1 MNPDNP
7 GSQPPLESRNIE
19 EIQADHQTSDT
30 TQVMEEPEALVT
42 GETRRPQKPQKSLWP
57 IIALIMLAIAGLVGW
72 RIYQGLTSSNL
83 SETTETA
90 DTQARLPVRV
100 IQARTDLAQ
109 GWVFDEGTSLPVQI
123 RVLNFYASGDI
134 TYVAENDGVELRE
147 GDFVSQ
153 GELLA
158 TIDARRQNASIETA
172 DADIQVALNQ
182 REQSEASL
190 LQAQANLEKAESD
203 LDLAQTELVRYQTL
217 FEAGAVSESDRDA
230 YSNRVDQ
237 AKAAF
242 KTAQQSIRLAEDGLQ
257 SAESSITAAQAR
269 RNQTTVD
276 LEDTQLVSPIDG
288 VIAYINI
295 QEGEYWNTQYLN
307 VNSPQAVIETA
318 PIVVVDPSTYE
329 VELEIQADDADAI
342 RPGQRAYV
350 VLEEA
355 VSAAE
360 ANGVDRQDL
369 LAIAQQ
375 RGTQGRVFAVSPSQ
389 TPDGRG
395 TEILIRDFQQV
406 RNLKVGARVYVWIE
420 TVANQG
426 AVVLPLGA
434 VLVRGQ
440 EAFVFVVNE
449 TEGTVERRQVVQ
461 GVEGLSEVEI
471 RSGVQPGDLVVIEG
485 QNRLVDGS
493 PIEIVNREQVQ

>member
-1 MNPDNP
+1 MNPENSS
-7 GSQPPLESRNIE
+7 SQPPLESE
-19 EIQADHQTSDT
+19 SSKESQADRQTSDT
-30 TQVMEEPEALVT
+30 TQVMEQPEPLLTDESHSL
-42 GETRRPQKPQKSLWP
+42 QKSQKSLWP
-57 IIALIMLAIAGLVGW
+57 MIALIMLAIAGLVGW
-72 RIYQGLTSSNL
+72 RIYQGLTLSN
-83 SETTETA
+83 SGEAAETD

-100 IQARTDLAQ
+100 IQAQTDLAQ

-123 RVLNFYASGDI
+123 RILNFYASGDI
-134 TYVAENDGVELRE
+134 TYMARNNGVELKE
-147 GDFVSQ
+147 GDFVSK

-172 DADIQVALNQ
+172 NADIQVAINQ
-182 REQSEASL
+182 RDQSEASL
-190 LQAQANLEKAESD
+190 LQARANLEKAESD
-203 LDLAQTELVRYQTL
+203 LALAETEFRRFQTL
-217 FEAGAVSESDRDA
+217 FEQGAVSESDRDA

-276 LEDTQLVSPIDG
+276 FEDTQLVSPIDG

-307 VNSPQAVIETA
+307 VSSSQAVIETS

-360 ANGVDRQDL
+360 ANGSDRQDL
-369 LAIAQQ
+369 LQIAQQ

-389 TPDGRG
+389 TPGGRG

-420 TVANQG
+420 TVAKQG

-434 VLVRGQ
+434 VLVRGPD
-440 EAFVFVVNE
+440 AFVFVINE
-449 TEGTVERRQVVQ
+449 TDGTVERRQVVQ

-471 RSGVQPGDLVVIEG
+471 RSGVQPGELVVIEG

>member
-1 MNPDNP
+1 MNPENP
-7 GSQPPLESRNIE
+7 ISQPPLEYE
-19 EIQADHQTSDT
+19 EIKENQDGREAPDM
-30 TQVMEEPEALVT
+30 TQVVYEPESVLT
-42 GETRRPQKPQKSLWP
+42 DEPHTSKSPKKSLWP

-72 RIYQGLTSSNL
+72 RIYQGLTSSN
-83 SETTETA
+83 SGEATETA
-90 DTQARLPVRV
+90 NTQARLPVRV
-100 IQARTDLAQ
+100 VQARTDVAQ

-123 RVLNFYASGDI
+123 RILNFYASGDI
-134 TYVAENDGVELRE
+134 TYVARNNGVELKE
-147 GDFVSQ
+147 GDFVSR

-172 DADIQVALNQ
+172 DADIQVAVNQ
-182 REQSEASL
+182 RDQSEAAL

-203 LDLAQTELVRYQTL
+203 LALAKTEFRRFQAL
-217 FEAGAVSESDRDA
+217 FEEGAVSASDRDA
-230 YSNRVDQ
+230 YRNRVDQ
-237 AKAAF
+237 AEAAF
-242 KTAQQSIRLAEDGLQ
+242 KTAQQTIRSAEDGVQ

-269 RNQTTVD
+269 RNRTTVD

-307 VNSPQAVIETA
+307 VSSPQGVIETA
-318 PIVVVDPSTYE
+318 PIVVGDPSAYE
-329 VELEIQADDADAI
+329 VELEIQADDANAI

-350 VLEEA
+350 VLEED
-355 VSAAE
+355 VSAAA

-369 LAIAQQ
+369 LTIAQQ

-389 TPDGRG
+389 TPDSRG
-395 TEILIRDFQQV
+395 TKILIRDFEQV
-406 RNLKVGARVYVWIE
+406 RNLKVNARVYVWIE

-449 TEGTVERRQVVQ
+449 ADRTVTQRQVVQ

-471 RSGVQPGDLVVIEG
+471 LSGLQPGELVVIEG

>member
-1 MNPDNP
+1 MNSENLS
-7 GSQPPLESRNIE
+7 SQPPLESENLQE
-19 EIQADHQTSDT
+19 SQPEHQTSNIMRVREDSNPLLT
-30 TQVMEEPEALVT
+30 DESPS
-42 GETRRPQKPQKSLWP
+42 PQKSQKSLWP
-57 IIALIMLAIAGLVGW
+57 IIILIMLAIAGLVGW
-72 RIYQGLTSSNL
+72 RIYQGLTSSNA
-83 SETTETA
+83 EEDPEIV

-100 IQARTDLAQ
+100 VQAQTDLAQ

-123 RVLNFYASGDI
+123 RILNFYASGDI
-134 TYVAENDGVELRE
+134 MYVARNNGVELKE
-147 GDFVSQ
+147 GDSVSQ

-172 DADIQVALNQ
+172 DADIQVAINQ
-182 REQSEASL
+182 RDQSEASL
-190 LQAQANLEKAESD
+190 LKARASLEKAESD
-203 LDLAQTELVRYQTL
+203 LDLAETELIRYQTL
-217 FEAGAVSESDRDA
+217 FEQGAVSASSRDA
-230 YSNRVDQ
+230 YRNRVDQ

-307 VNSPQAVIETA
+307 VSSPQDVIETA
-318 PIVVVDPSTYE
+318 PIVVADPSTYE
-329 VELEIQADDADAI
+329 VELEIQADEADAI
-342 RPGQRAYV
+342 RSGQRAYV
-350 VLEEA
+350 VLEEE
-355 VSAAE
+355 VSAAA

-369 LAIAQQ
+369 LEIAQQ
-375 RGTQGRVFAVSPSQ
+375 QGTQGRVFAVSPSQ

-395 TEILIRDFQQV
+395 TKILIRDFQQV

-471 RSGVQPGDLVVIEG
+471 LSGLQPGELVVIEG

>member
-1 MNPDNP
+1 MNPENP
-7 GSQPPLESRNIE
+7 NPQPHLESGNPKENKAAR
-19 EIQADHQTSDT
+19 QTSDAA
-30 TQVMEEPEALVT
+30 QVMEEPESLLT
-42 GETRRPQKPQKSLWP
+42 DEFRSLMKSQKSLWP
-57 IIALIMLAIAGLVGW
+57 IIALIMLAIASLVGW
-72 RIYQGLTSSNL
+72 RIYQGLTSSNAG
-83 SETTETA
+83 EATEVA
-90 DTQARLPVRV
+90 DTLARLPVRV
-100 IQARTDLAQ
+100 VQAQTDLAQ

-123 RVLNFYASGDI
+123 RILNFYASGDI
-134 TYVAENDGVELRE
+134 TYVARNNGVELKE
-147 GDFVSQ
+147 GDFVSR

-158 TIDARRQNASIETA
+158 TIDDRRQTASIETA
-172 DADIQVALNQ
+172 AADIQVAINQ

-203 LDLAQTELVRYQTL
+203 LALAETELIRYQRL
-217 FEAGAVSESDRDA
+217 FDQGAVSESDRDV
-230 YSNRVDQ
+230 YRNRVDQ
-237 AKAAF
+237 AEAAF
-242 KTAQQSIRLAEDGLQ
+242 KAAQQDIRFAEDGLE
-257 SAESSITAAQAR
+257 SAESSISAAQAR

-307 VNSPQAVIETA
+307 VSSPQAVIETA

-375 RGTQGRVFAVSPSQ
+375 RGTPGRVFAVSPSQ
-389 TPDGRG
+389 TPGGRG

-426 AVVLPLGA
+426 AVVLPMGA

-440 EAFVFVVNE
+440 DAFVFVVNE
-449 TEGTVERRQVVQ
+449 TDGTVERRQVVQ

-471 RSGVQPGDLVVIEG
+471 RSGVKPGELVVIEG

>member
-1 MNPDNP
+1 LKKRIDIDLLYSSRSWEVAMVAVLD
-7 GSQPPLESRNIE
+7 PLAAKHLEVF
-19 EIQADHQTSDT
+19 QTLSED
-30 TQVMEEPEALVT
+30 ERALVT
-42 GETRRPQKPQKSLWP
+42 ETIRS
-57 IIALIMLAIAGLVGW
+57 A
-72 RIYQGLTSSNL
+72 
-83 SETTETA
+83 E
-90 DTQARLPVRV
+90 
-100 IQARTDLAQ
+100 
-109 GWVFDEGTSLPVQI
+109 EGV
-123 RVLNFYASGDI
+123 
-134 TYVAENDGVELRE
+134 
-147 GDFVSQ
+147 
-153 GELLA
+153 
-158 TIDARRQNASIETA
+158 
-172 DADIQVALNQ
+172 
-182 REQSEASL
+182 
-190 LQAQANLEKAESD
+190 
-203 LDLAQTELVRYQTL
+203 
-217 FEAGAVSESDRDA
+217 
-230 YSNRVDQ
+230 
-237 AKAAF
+237 
-242 KTAQQSIRLAEDGLQ
+242 Q

-307 VNSPQAVIETA
+307 VSSSQGVIETA
-318 PIVVVDPSTYE
+318 PIVVADPSTYE

-355 VSAAE
+355 VSAA
-360 ANGVDRQDL
+360 AASGVDRQDL
-369 LAIAQQ
+369 LVIAQQ
-375 RGTQGRVFAVSPSQ
+375 RGTQGHVFAVSPSQ

-395 TEILIRDFQQV
+395 TKILIRDFQQV

-449 TEGTVERRQVVQ
+449 ADGTVERRQVVQ

-471 RSGVQPGDLVVIEG
+471 LSGVQPGDLVVIEG

>member
-1 MNPDNP
+1 MNPENP
-7 GSQPPLESRNIE
+7 SSQPPLESQSIE
-19 EIQADHQTSDT
+19 KSEADFQTSDT
-30 TQVMEEPEALVT
+30 TQVMEEPEPLLT
-42 GETRRPQKPQKSLWP
+42 DESRSPQKSQKSLWP
-57 IIALIMLAIAGLVGW
+57 IIALIMLAIAGWAGW
-72 RIYQGLTSSNL
+72 RIYQGLTSSN
-83 SETTETA
+83 SGEATETA

-100 IQARTDLAQ
+100 VQAQTDLAQ
-109 GWVFDEGTSLPVQI
+109 SWVFDEGTSLPVQI
-123 RVLNFYASGDI
+123 RILNFYASGDI
-134 TYVAENDGVELRE
+134 TYVAQNNGVELKE

-158 TIDARRQNASIETA
+158 AIDARRQNASIETA
-172 DADIQVALNQ
+172 DADIQVAINQ

-190 LQAQANLEKAESD
+190 LQALANLEKAESD
-203 LDLAQTELVRYQTL
+203 LALAETEFRRFQAL
-217 FEAGAVSESDRDA
+217 FEQGAVSESARDA
-230 YSNRVDQ
+230 YRNRVDQ

-242 KTAQQSIRLAEDGLQ
+242 KTAQQNIRFAEDGLQ

-269 RNQTTVD
+269 RNQITVD

-295 QEGEYWNTQYLN
+295 QEGEYWNIQYLN
-307 VNSPQAVIETA
+307 VSSPQAVIETS

-329 VELEIQADDADAI
+329 VELEIQADEADAI

-389 TPDGRG
+389 TPGGRG
-395 TEILIRDFQQV
+395 AEILIRDFQQV
-406 RNLKVGARVYVWIE
+406 RNLKIGARVYVWIE
-420 TVANQG
+420 TVAKQG

-440 EAFVFVVNE
+440 DAFVFVVNE
-449 TEGTVERRQVVQ
+449 TDGTVERRQVVQ

-471 RSGVQPGDLVVIEG
+471 RSGVQPGELVVIEG

>member
-1 MNPDNP
+1 MNPENP
-7 GSQPPLESRNIE
+7 SSQTPLESQNIE
-19 EIQADHQTSDT
+19 ESQDDHQTSDP
-30 TQVMEEPEALVT
+30 TQVMEDPAPLLTDESRSL
-42 GETRRPQKPQKSLWP
+42 QKTQKSLWP

-72 RIYQGLTSSNL
+72 RVYRGLTSPNSGEAI
-83 SETTETA
+83 ETTDA
-90 DTQARLPVRV
+90 QARLPVRV
-100 IQARTDLAQ
+100 VQAQTDLAQ
-109 GWVFDEGTSLPVQI
+109 SWVFDEGTSLPVQI
-123 RVLNFYASGDI
+123 RILNFYASGDI
-134 TYVAENDGVELRE
+134 TYVAQNNGVELKE
-147 GDFVSQ
+147 GDFVSR

-172 DADIQVALNQ
+172 DADIQVAINQ

-190 LQAQANLEKAESD
+190 LQSRANLEKAQSD
-203 LDLAQTELVRYQTL
+203 LDLAETELIRYQTL
-217 FEAGAVSESDRDA
+217 FEQGAVSASDRDA
-230 YSNRVDQ
+230 YRNRLDQ
-237 AKAAF
+237 AKAAL
-242 KTAQQSIRLAEDGLQ
+242 KTAQQTIRSAEDGLQ

-307 VNSPQAVIETA
+307 VSSPQAVIETA
-318 PIVVVDPSTYE
+318 PIVVADPSTYE
-329 VELEIQADDADAI
+329 VELEIQADEADVI

-369 LAIAQQ
+369 LEIAQQ

-389 TPDGRG
+389 TPGGRG
-395 TEILIRDFQQV
+395 TEISIRDFQQV

-426 AVVLPLGA
+426 VVVLPMGA

-440 EAFVFVVNE
+440 DAFVFVVNE
-449 TEGTVERRQVVQ
+449 TDGTVERRQVVQ

-471 RSGVQPGDLVVIEG
+471 RSGVQPGELVVIEG

-493 PIEIVNREQVQ
+493 PIEMVNREQGQ